1 MMSDPD
7 RLKTNRHV
15 VAMMSVSPI
24 QKASATAKVFKAL
37 YDMIATGRFQRGQR
51 LPSQDELAKQ
61 FGVSRNTLREAI
73 NQLAAMGLL
82 SSHQGV
88 GTLVE
93 PPTPGGYLSGLSG
106 HLLLDPLSVREFI
119 EARICIER
127 NAVRLAVARAG
138 PQDVERLR
146 HILEKQGKA
155 FKQARVAEFTRQD
168 AAFHLEL
175 TRMCGNRVLLKFL
188 ETIQDML
195 QRFIGEVALLPGA
208 MEGALEFHA
217 RVIEALEVKDA
228 DRAEQKMVLHLFDVV
243 RRIESN
249 LKIDLHE
256 NTLCGFN
263 LIRRK
268 TQARRSKRR

>member
-7 RLKTNRHV
+7 RLKKNRHL
-15 VAMMSVSPI
+15 ATMMSVSPI
-24 QKASATAKVFKAL
+24 QKASATTKVSKAL
-37 YDMIATGRFQRGQR
+37 YDMIATGQFQRGQR
-51 LPSQDELAKQ
+51 LPSQDQLAKQ

-82 SSHQGV
+82 SSQQGV
-88 GTLVE
+88 GTLVV
-93 PPTPGGYLSGLSG
+93 PPTPDGYLSRLSG

-127 NAVRLAVARAG
+127 NAVRLAVARAR
-138 PQDVERLR
+138 PQDVDRLR
-146 HILEKQGKA
+146 HILEKQDKA
-155 FKQARVAEFTRQD
+155 FKQARVAEFTRHD

-175 TRMCGNRVLLKFL
+175 TRICGNRVLLKFL

-195 QRFIGEVALLPGA
+195 QRFIGEVAQLPGA
-208 MEGALEFHA
+208 MESALEFHA
-217 RVIEALEVKDA
+217 RVTEALEGKDA
-228 DRAEQKMVLHLFDVV
+228 DRAEEEMVLHLFDVV
-243 RRIESN
+243 RRIEAN
-249 LKIDLHE
+249 LKIDLQE

-268 TQARRSKRR
+268 TQARRSRRP